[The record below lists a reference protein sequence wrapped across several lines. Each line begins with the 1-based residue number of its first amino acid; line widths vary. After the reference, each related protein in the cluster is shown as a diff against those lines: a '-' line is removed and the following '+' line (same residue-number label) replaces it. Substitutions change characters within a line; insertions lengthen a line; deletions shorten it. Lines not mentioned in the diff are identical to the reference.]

1 MRPALHHARRLRS
14 GRRLGWLAGLIVV
27 PAVILLAAGA
37 AAAAAPAASA
47 PSNLLANGDFA
58 AGTTAGWTCSPG
70 DTVVTSPVYPGS
82 SYALAGTPAGSD
94 DAQCSQ
100 VVSVQPSSSYTL
112 TGWVEG
118 AYVYLGDSGTGGSDT
133 SNWTPSATSWTEL
146 STGFTTGSATTSV
159 TVYIHGWYAQPT
171 FYAGNLSLTGPAG
184 GGGGG
189 TQAPA
194 APSGLTVTGTT
205 PSSVSLSWTAPSGT
219 VTGYHVYSGGSS
231 AATVAGTSATITGLA
246 SSTGYTFTVTAYN
259 PAGESPHSGA
269 VSATTP
275 GSGGGGGGGG
285 GSSLPAH
292 LLMGYWQDFTNGA
305 TPLTLADVPAS
316 YNLIAVAFGNSDG
329 TPGQVTF
336 GLDPGLSSA
345 LGGYSQQQFIS
356 DIQTLHSRGQ
366 KVILSVGGQNGAIS
380 VSDAAS
386 AGNFASSVY
395 SIIRQYGFDGVDI
408 DLENGVNP
416 TYMAS
421 ALQQL
426 EGDVGSGLIITL
438 APQTVDTQSA
448 GNDYFQLALDIKSI
462 LTMIS
467 TQYYNSGSMNGC
479 DGNVYAEGTE
489 NFMTALACTELQG
502 GLSASQVG
510 LGLPASSSA
519 AGSGYVSPSVV
530 NSALDCLAA
539 RANCGSF
546 VPAAAYPGIRGVMTW
561 SINWDASN
569 GYNFA
574 NTVAPH
580 LATLP

>member
-1 MRPALHHARRLRS
+1 
-14 GRRLGWLAGLIVV
+14 
-27 PAVILLAAGA
+27 
-37 AAAAAPAASA
+37 
-47 PSNLLANGDFA
+47 
-58 AGTTAGWTCSPG
+58 
-70 DTVVTSPVYPGS
+70 
-82 SYALAGTPAGSD
+82 
-94 DAQCSQ
+94 
-100 VVSVQPSSSYTL
+100 
-112 TGWVEG
+112 
-118 AYVYLGDSGTGGSDT
+118 
-133 SNWTPSATSWTEL
+133 
-146 STGFTTGSATTSV
+146 
-159 TVYIHGWYAQPT
+159 
-171 FYAGNLSLTGPAG
+171 
-184 GGGGG
+184 
-189 TQAPA
+189 
-194 APSGLTVTGTT
+194 
-205 PSSVSLSWTAPSGT
+205 
-219 VTGYHVYSGGSS
+219 
-231 AATVAGTSATITGLA
+231 
-246 SSTGYTFTVTAYN
+246 
-259 PAGESPHSGA
+259 
-269 VSATTP
+269 
-275 GSGGGGGGGG
+275 
-285 GSSLPAH
+285 
-292 LLMGYWQDFTNGA
+292 MGYWQDFTNGA

-395 SIIRQYGFDGVDI
+395 SIIKQYGFDGVDI

-416 TYMAS
+416 AYMAS

-462 LTMIS
+462 LTMIN

-530 NSALDCLAA
+530 NGALDCLAA